1 MDSSQNVHHR
11 SHKRSDQ
18 KPTSS
23 RTSSYSYSH
32 SNSYSSYT
40 SSYNTQSFYNTSS
53 QQSINNN
60 PIEKKEQVENVNPS
74 INIQQQAPTRRR
86 AAMPTSSSQPVPSHH
101 VSVKQE
107 ETKDVISET
116 YSENEVKR
124 DAKGK
129 VVKKTGS
136 YNLFWV
142 EIIIAVA
149 IWYLLGV
156 LSIST
161 TKMLLSEYDFIGITP
176 LSLTAIQIFL
186 GFIFLRIWILTQK
199 SRSPHPIKFGLF
211 FQRSSKT
218 NANGGYHY
226 LSLASIFF
234 LLGFWFTNLSFS
246 GADASFVETIK
257 ASEPI
262 SSAFLAVWWGIET
275 ISIKEVISLLGI
287 CVGAVMST
295 LGNGKESELSDDIME
310 DVGNNSILMQS
321 IISSGIVLC
330 ANLCFSFR
338 GLYQKLLRA
347 TPNGSKSVVND
358 LNLQYRVHQI
368 GFMVILIPVLVL
380 DLPTLLEIWHPKRA
394 VGALDELEL
403 DRFLILLLANSFAF
417 THYNLASSFILTR
430 LSVVYHAVLNCIRR
444 LFAIVVTSIVFSV
457 SIKSWHGILVSI
469 SGFLFYTKFKMSR
482 TKSHLPRKDAT
493 ILPS

>member
-18 KPTSS
+18 KPASS

-32 SNSYSSYT
+32 SNSYLSYT
-40 SSYNTQSFYNTSS
+40 SSYNTHSFYNTSS
-53 QQSINNN
+53 QQSISNN
-60 PIEKKEQVENVNPS
+60 PVNNKEQVENVNPS
-74 INIQQQAPTRRR
+74 TNIQLQAPTRRR
-86 AAMPTSSSQPVPSHH
+86 ATMPASSSQPVQSNH
-101 VSVKQE
+101 VSVKQDE
-107 ETKDVISET
+107 AKDVKSET

-149 IWYLLGV
+149 LWYLLGV

-295 LGNGKESELSDDIME
+295 LGNGKELEPSDDIME
-310 DVGNNSILMQS
+310 NDGNNSILMQS

-368 GFMVILIPVLVL
+368 GFMVILIPVLLL

-403 DRFLILLLANSFAF
+403 DRFLILLLTNSFAF
-417 THYNLASSFILTR
+417 THYNLASSYILTR

-482 TKSHLPRKDAT
+482 TKSYLPSKDASL
-493 ILPS
+493 LPS